1 MQFLGELASLG
12 FVPGVAWVLR
22 CVIRDILDHRNKRA
36 DRELK
41 QQILQRIPDDQVAS
55 IFRELG
61 AEPGAAA
68 QE

>member
-1 MQFLGELASLG
+1 MQILGELASLG
-12 FVPGVAWVLR
+12 SLPGVAWVLR

-41 QQILQRIPDDQVAS
+41 KQIIQRIPDDQVAS
-55 IFRELG
+55 VFRELG
-61 AEPGAAA
+61 AGAGEA